1 LNTVHDLRNQL
12 TSFVITVGDEPNL
25 SECLAC
31 LDAQSVEF
39 QRETIRDAAPMH
51 RAFNEMHQRCRTP
64 EFIQVDE
71 DMLLFPDAVERL
83 HRALAE
89 APTETA
95 IIAAPLWDVQV
106 ERPIYGVKIHR
117 TEIVARFPHRDT
129 VSCEVAHNKELT
141 EAGFAVQSL
150 PLAWSREACF
160 GLHGKNYTP
169 DTAFVRW
176 KRLFIKRRLTG
187 RPLWA
192 APWPARFL
200 DRYQR
205 TGSQIDLYS
214 FLGAV
219 SALSEQQPSDN
230 ELDFR
235 DRGEDFERIRTA
247 LESDLRGRET
257 IREVGEAARTRV
269 DRWTRWLRRRIGGG
283 R

>member
-1 LNTVHDLRNQL
+1 MQDLRNQL
-12 TSFVITVGDEPNL
+12 TTFVVTIGDEPNFR
-25 SECLAC
+25 ECTAC

-39 QRETIRDAAPMH
+39 QREVIRDVAPMH

-71 DMLLFPDAVERL
+71 DMLLFPGAVGRL
-83 HRALAE
+83 HQEFAKAS
-89 APTETA
+89 PETA
-95 IIAAPLWDVQV
+95 ILVAPLWDVQID
-106 ERPIYGVKIHR
+106 RPIYGVKIHR

-129 VSCEVAHNKELT
+129 ISCEVAHNKELT
-141 EAGFAVQSL
+141 EAGFEVQSL

-160 GLHGKNYTP
+160 GLHGKHYTP
-169 DTAFVRW
+169 ETAFVRW

-192 APWPARFL
+192 SPWPARFL

-205 TGSQIDLYS
+205 TGSQVDLYS

-219 SALSEQQPSDN
+219 SALSEEQPADG

-235 DRGEDFERIRTA
+235 NRSEDFERIRAA
-247 LESDLRGRET
+247 LESDLRGRES
-257 IREVGEAARTRV
+257 IREIGEAGRSRM
-269 DRWTRWLRRRIGGG
+269 DRWTRWLRGRIGGG
-283 R
+283 D